1 MARTTSGYAIEGTG
15 LGKSFAVGRRE
26 VKAFAGIDLRVGH
39 GEFVA
44 ILGASGGGKT
54 TLLRVLARLEEHTE
68 GQLVVRAADTG
79 SGRPPSATV
88 FQEPSAFP
96 WMSVRRNIAYGM
108 WAVGVGRAEQRREVD
123 RLLEMVGLSA
133 FADAYPHELSGGMKQ
148 RVAVA
153 RALAVG
159 SEILFMDEPFGLL
172 DEQTRLALQQDLIR
186 IWEQTRKT
194 IVFVTHSIQEAIVL
208 ADRVLV
214 LSSRPGRIVL
224 SREVPFGR
232 PRNAFDLGRDPAFAE
247 LAAELHDA
255 LVGDGHDSA
264 KQGSDA

>member
-1 MARTTSGYAIEGTG
+1 VDGHAIEARG

-26 VKAFAGIDLRVGH
+26 VKAFAGIDLTVGH
-39 GEFVA
+39 GEFVS

-68 GQLVVRAADTG
+68 GELVVRPRGAGT
-79 SGRPPSATV
+79 GRPLSATV

-108 WAVGVGRAEQRREVD
+108 WAVGVGRAEQKREVD
-123 RLLEMVGLSA
+123 RLLEMVGLTA

-153 RALAVG
+153 RALGVG
-159 SEILFMDEPFGLL
+159 SEILYMDEPFGLL
-172 DEQTRLALQQDLIR
+172 DEQTRLALQQDLTR
-186 IWEQTRKT
+186 IWAATGRT
-194 IVFVTHSIQEAIVL
+194 IVFVTHSIQEAVL
-208 ADRVLV
+208 LSDRVLV
-214 LSSRPGRIVL
+214 MSSRPGRIVHARDV
-224 SREVPFGR
+224 SFAR

-247 LAAELHDA
+247 LQADLHDA
-255 LVGDGHDSA
+255 LVGGKREVA
-264 KQGSDA
+264 P